1 LITDPSRHNL
11 LHIQKR
17 LRRNWHGHT
26 IPMTPQYDPC
36 TLPSGQHVPVS
47 AANNQAQVSGRL
59 GINPRQA
66 VTPVAAQS
74 GKESSVPAPVTS
86 EKRQRK
92 ECGTNSSV
100 SKPVTKKA
108 RLMMPPSETQVGSSR
123 TSARGSV
130 DPGLGNNSASAG
142 SSSSAPMRRNTSYPH
157 YGYFPVNPGPGSQ
170 QHQPVGRASAS
181 PKPSTHTGAPTGP
194 QNRAQVPQAAY
205 IRGLPD
211 PAVLEKKLKILREMV
226 AKEDAILKKFEDYQ
240 QVYGPSLYAF
250 YMGDKTSNPRPELRM
265 MVTEQD
271 EADMQTQ
278 GQALLQVTKAISSTI
293 LQIIMN
299 MTNEQSEP
307 HFDSLMYFCKSAALR
322 NAVPVVERV
331 ANARLMASL
340 ILGE

>member
-1 LITDPSRHNL
+1 MAL
-11 LHIQKR
+11 
-17 LRRNWHGHT
+17 
-26 IPMTPQYDPC
+26 TPQYNPC
-36 TLPSGQHVPVS
+36 TLPSGQHIPISV
-47 AANNQAQVSGRL
+47 ANNQAQVSGRL
-59 GINPRQA
+59 GINPGQA
-66 VTPVAAQS
+66 VSPVIAQS
-74 GKESSVPAPVTS
+74 GNKSSVPAPVTS
-86 EKRQRK
+86 EKRQSEK
-92 ECGTNSSV
+92 SGSNSSS

-108 RLMMPPSETQVGSSR
+108 RLMMPPETQAGSSHAG
-123 TSARGSV
+123 ARGWV
-130 DPGLGNNSASAG
+130 NPGLGNNSVNAG
-142 SSSSAPMRRNTSYPH
+142 SSSSAPMERNTGYPRH
-157 YGYFPVNPGPGSQ
+157 GYFPVNLGPGSQ

-181 PKPSTHTGAPTGP
+181 PKPSSTPTGP
-194 QNRAQVPQAAY
+194 QNRVQLPQAAPT
-205 IRGLPD
+205 RSLPD
-211 PAVLEKKLKILREMV
+211 PAVLEKNLKILRELV

-299 MTNEQSEP
+299 MTHEQSEP
-307 HFDSLMYFCKSAALR
+307 HYNSLMYFCKSAGLR

-331 ANARLMASL
+331 MNTRLMASL